1 MVHALLVTI
10 VLLAGAPPTE
20 TSAVVSGLQVWL
32 DGTSTLDMR
41 FRQSLVS
48 RALGTT
54 GDERGR
60 VYLERPGKLR
70 WDYLEPDRK
79 VALLIGDRTE
89 LYLEDDRQFI
99 RGRLSPEHGL
109 FPRLL
114 AGSDRLV
121 DLFDATVTAT
131 PAADGNG
138 SYRLKLVAKERSG
151 AVTQVTLTLRPK
163 VFSIEAAEILDES
176 GNETTYVFSDVRRN
190 RKLRGDTF
198 AFTPPPGTEVI
209 DERASVPSP

>member
-1 MVHALLVTI
+1 MPHALLVAI
-10 VLLAGAPPTE
+10 ALLAGAPPAE

-32 DGTSTLDMR
+32 DGTSSLDMR

-54 GDERGR
+54 GDESGR

-89 LYLEDDRQFI
+89 LYLEDDRQLV
-99 RGRLSPEHGL
+99 RGRVSPEQGL

-114 AGSDRLV
+114 AGRDRLV
-121 DLFDATVTAT
+121 DLFDATLAAT
-131 PAADGNG
+131 PAAAGNG
-138 SYRLKLVAKERSG
+138 SYRLKLTAKESSG

-163 VFSIEAAEILDES
+163 TFSIEAAEILDES

-190 RKLRGDTF
+190 RKLPGGTF
-198 AFTPPPGTEVI
+198 AFEPPPGTEVI
-209 DERASVPSP
+209 DESPSAPRP